1 MRITNTMMINNS
13 LANIAVNKNQLS
25 TLDTQM
31 STKKKINRPSE
42 DPIIAIRA
50 LRLRSSLNEVTQ
62 YLEKNIP
69 DANSW
74 MKVIQGALE
83 EGENVVSDLYKNC
96 NQGATDSYSTEQ
108 RATLADDLQN
118 LKETYYDQG
127 NVDYAGRYVFS
138 GYRTDSRLTFAS
150 EAEADNYSYSITQG
164 LTADNFDTKYVYSN
178 PVDVTDLE
186 SYINSTA
193 AIPDVDRAEV
203 YRMRLAYS
211 DTDSNTI
218 PVLQYQKTDA
228 SGKLVTDAD
237 GNPVMVNV
245 ADKYP
250 IKSTTDEN
258 AIPGDDEILYN
269 ANTGELIFGKNA
281 YLETRNQ
288 KNLNVTYSKTNFDKG
303 DVKPE
308 HYFMCVRTD
317 RDAKALA
324 DKNGTAYTPITYN
337 EELAADNYGMLDK
350 QLEYMVNFSQKIRV
364 NSSASQCFNIY
375 LGRDVDDL
383 SSTVSTVSDIETAQA
398 KLKQMKESPMYANDE
413 AAQKRIEELSEVL
426 DNQFDLAKDSM
437 QEVFDAGV
445 TKMQNY
451 DQENRKQ
458 QADIG
463 NRLSRLELNE
473 SRLTEQQTNF
483 KELKSKNEDVELED
497 AMINYYS
504 AELVYNSS
512 ISAASKVVRQSLLD
526 FL

>member
-250 IKSTTDEN
+250 IKSTTDDN
-258 AIPGDDEILYN
+258 AIPGDNEILYN

-281 YLETRNQ
+281 
-288 KNLNVTYSKTNFDKG
+288 
-303 DVKPE
+303 
-308 HYFMCVRTD
+308 D

-413 AAQKRIEELSEVL
+413 AAQKRIGELSEVL
-426 DNQFDLAKDSM
+426 DKQFDLAKDSM

>member
-1 MRITNTMMINNS
+1 
-13 LANIAVNKNQLS
+13 
-25 TLDTQM
+25 
-31 STKKKINRPSE
+31 
-42 DPIIAIRA
+42 
-50 LRLRSSLNEVTQ
+50 
-62 YLEKNIP
+62 
-69 DANSW
+69 
-74 MKVIQGALE
+74 
-83 EGENVVSDLYKNC
+83 
-96 NQGATDSYSTEQ
+96 
-108 RATLADDLQN
+108 
-118 LKETYYDQG
+118 
-127 NVDYAGRYVFS
+127 
-138 GYRTDSRLTFAS
+138 
-150 EAEADNYSYSITQG
+150 
-164 LTADNFDTKYVYSN
+164 
-178 PVDVTDLE
+178 
-186 SYINSTA
+186 
-193 AIPDVDRAEV
+193 
-203 YRMRLAYS
+203 
-211 DTDSNTI
+211 
-218 PVLQYQKTDA
+218 
-228 SGKLVTDAD
+228 
-237 GNPVMVNV
+237 MVNV

-250 IKSTTDEN
+250 IKSTTDDN
-258 AIPGDDEILYN
+258 AIPGDNEILYN

-413 AAQKRIEELSEVL
+413 AAQKRIGELSEVL
-426 DNQFDLAKDSM
+426 DKQFDLAKDSM